1 MSKDIPNSHQTPN
14 VLVDEIMHLLNES
27 ELKCYLFAIR
37 HIYGWQDKIERG
49 YAHISL
55 SMFENGF
62 STFSGTG
69 LSCPAITKALTALVE
84 YRLLLKLDMSTRDGQ
99 AYAIGENPD
108 VDGLIARS
116 DKKKSRQKSTSAKST
131 LVENNYQ
138 QQYGITTATSAKSAP
153 KQTQDKTQQQTAP
166 KNGEARSR
174 KRDELFDWIAENIYQ
189 QSGTITTSAGGRIAK
204 TKRALCEIHDA
215 NETELTITHLDKF
228 RQWWL
233 RAYSGLTMPRS
244 TEKLSEYYNEFYQ
257 SHKTVAQPQQQQYD
271 LSVQAQIELGY
282 DTITPNLMNDEI
294 KEYLETMTP
303 WT

>member
-1 MSKDIPNSHQTPN
+1 MSKYIPNSHQTPN
-14 VLVDEIMHLLNES
+14 VLVDEIMHLLTES

-37 HIYGWQDKIERG
+37 HVYGWQDKIERG

-55 SMFENGF
+55 SMFQNGF

-69 LSCPAITKALTALVE
+69 LARSTVSSAIDSLVE
-84 YRLLLKLDMSTRDGQ
+84 YRLLLKMDKSTRNGQ

-108 VDGLIARS
+108 IDGLNLRKS
-116 DKKKSRQKSTSAKST
+116 GKKSTGSNSE
-131 LVENNYQ
+131 LVGNSNQ
-138 QQYGITTATSAKSAP
+138 QQYEIATVTSSKFEP
-153 KQTQDKTQQQTAP
+153 KQTQDKTQEQTAP
-166 KNGEARSR
+166 KNGEARP
-174 KRDELFDWIAENIYQ
+174 RDEVFDWLAQNIYQ
-189 QSGTITTSAGGRIAK
+189 QRADGTIPKSIGGRVAK
-204 TKRALCEIHDA
+204 TKRVLCEIHDA
-215 NETELTITHLDKF
+215 NGTDITVAHLDKF

-244 TEKLSEYYNEFYQ
+244 AEKLVVYYNEFYQ

-271 LSVQAQIELGY
+271 LTVQAQIELGY

-294 KEYLETMTP
+294 REYLETMTP